1 MFLSISQND
10 IIFKQVMSMFVEE
23 RQNLI
28 LEDLQENGKVLVKDL
43 STRFG
48 VTPDLIRKDLAF

>member
-1 MFLSISQND
+1 
-10 IIFKQVMSMFVEE
+10 MFVEE

-48 VTPDLIRKDLAF
+48 VTPDLIRKESWNIICE

>member
-1 MFLSISQND
+1 
-10 IIFKQVMSMFVEE
+10 MFVEE

-48 VTPDLIRKDLAF
+48 VTPDLIRKDLAFFRIKREM

>member
-1 MFLSISQND
+1 
-10 IIFKQVMSMFVEE
+10 MFVEE

-43 STRFG
+43 SKRFG
-48 VTPDLIRKDLAF
+48 VTPDLIRKDLAFRIQGKV

>member
-1 MFLSISQND
+1 
-10 IIFKQVMSMFVEE
+10 MFVEE

-43 STRFG
+43 STRFS
-48 VTPDLIRKDLAF
+48 VKNLF

>member
-1 MFLSISQND
+1 
-10 IIFKQVMSMFVEE
+10 MFVEE

-43 STRFG
+43 STRLCN
-48 VTPDLIRKDLAF
+48 P

>member
-1 MFLSISQND
+1 
-10 IIFKQVMSMFVEE
+10 MFVEE

-43 STRFG
+43 STRL
-48 VTPDLIRKDLAF
+48 V

>member
-1 MFLSISQND
+1 
-10 IIFKQVMSMFVEE
+10 MSMFVEE

-43 STRFG
+43 STR
-48 VTPDLIRKDLAF
+48 